1 MNSRAFILTLFSSLF
16 TFCNNTF
23 LINKDYVCKLKDLS
37 WNLSVEGV
45 VGEVYLKDSNLI
57 YGRNYDS
64 LFIEISIQNGTI
76 LKTLH
81 PYTIEKER
89 TCTMLD
95 SGKISYKGY
104 SLQTIKTDQ
113 KVFSSVVLKVFD
125 RQFRGDDETNF
136 LIFTKLSGKTFTL
149 LFHRNQFSS
158 ITDIFFVRDGKF
170 AITYD
175 GESGSDKAKYI
186 NHIGL
191 LDINK
196 IFP

>member
-1 MNSRAFILTLFSSLF
+1 MNSRAIIITLFSSLF

-23 LINKDYVCKLKDLS
+23 LIHNDFVCKLNDLT
-37 WNLSVEGV
+37 WNLTVKEV

-64 LFIEISIQNGTI
+64 LFIEISLQKGTI
-76 LKTLH
+76 LKTLQ
-81 PYTIEKER
+81 PYTIDKER

-95 SGKISYKGY
+95 SSIIMYKDY

-113 KVFSSVVLKVFD
+113 KTFSSVVLKVFD
-125 RQFRGDDETNF
+125 RQFRGDIETNY
-136 LIFTKLSGKTFTL
+136 LIFTKLSGKSYTL

-158 ITDIFFVRDGKF
+158 ITDISFISDGKF
-170 AITYD
+170 VIAYN
-175 GESGSDKAKYI
+175 GESDNGNGKYI